1 MKKLTSIV
9 ILFFSFTHCFAQ
21 QQLASNWCFGYKY
34 ILDFNTMDF
43 IAEATP
49 MLAFESAVSISDT
62 CGNLL
67 FYSNGGAVNISSFEV
82 GGVWNRNH
90 ELMPNGDLRG
100 FGGCSSSK
108 QGVLALPDPG
118 NENEYYLFKVDCGEH
133 IDSVGYGSLNYSKI
147 DMLLDGGLGDVTQK
161 QVPLSNLPMSEM
173 VTAVKHASRNEYW
186 LIAPDL
192 NDTLWVYRVS
202 SSGVQLDSSYYFSI
216 LPRPSVKA
224 SPDGTKLF
232 CGALYDFDNAT
243 GVISNPIDLGV
254 DQPYAIE
261 FSPNSNY
268 LYIVEMFYDT
278 ISRAD
283 YYQFDLTAS
292 NIPASIVPID
302 SIIGEKPWAFQLAPN
317 GVIYSRNIGFNL
329 GTLHAILSP
338 DAQGLAANFQRDVLT
353 VPDFNMLTH
362 CQFPNYVSSWL
373 IDSTGCPLYE
383 PNYDIDLVIN
393 IFPNPVS
400 HVLRLGGVS
409 TVDSILITDLQGK
422 AVKETKGQ
430 TEINVSGLS
439 EGLYL
444 INIKTTLGTVTK
456 KFVKQ

>member
-1 MKKLTSIV
+1 MKRLTSIV
-9 ILFFSFTHCFAQ
+9 VLFFSFIHCFAQ

-43 IAEATP
+43 TAEATP
-49 MLAFESAVSISDT
+49 MLAFESVVSISDT

-67 FYSNGGAVNISSFEV
+67 FYSNGGGLNISSFEV

-118 NENEYYLFKVDCGEH
+118 NENEYYLFKVDCVEH
-133 IDSVGYGSLNYSKI
+133 LDSVGYGSLNYSKI
-147 DMLLDGGLGDVTQK
+147 NMLLDGGLGDVTQK

-173 VTAVKHASRNEYW
+173 MTAVKHASRNEYW

-192 NDTLWVYRVS
+192 SDTLWVYRVS
-202 SSGVQLDSSYYFSI
+202 SSGVQLDSSYYFSA
-216 LPRPSVKA
+216 LPGPSVKA

-268 LYIVEMFYDT
+268 LYIVDMFYDT
-278 ISRAD
+278 VYRAD
-283 YYQFDLTAS
+283 YYQFDLTTS
-292 NIPASIVPID
+292 NIPATTFLIESIT
-302 SIIGEKPWAFQLAPN
+302 GEKPWAFQLAPN
-317 GVIYSRNIGFNL
+317 GAIYSRNIGTNL

-338 DAQGLAANFQRDVLT
+338 DEHGLAANFQQDVLT
-353 VPDFNMLTH
+353 IPDFNMLTH
-362 CQFPNYVSSWL
+362 CQFPSYVSSWL

-383 PNYDIDLVIN
+383 TNYDIDLTVSIY
-393 IFPNPVS
+393 PNPVFDVFS
-400 HVLRLGGVS
+400 VGGMSNIDV
-409 TVDSILITDLQGK
+409 IFITDLRGK
-422 AVKETKGQ
+422 LVKEIHNQ
-430 TEINVSGLS
+430 AEIDVSDLS
-439 EGLYL
+439 DGVYL
-444 INIKTTLGTVTK
+444 INIKTPLGTVTK
-456 KFVKQ
+456 KVVKQ